1 MMKADIIGLQ
11 FRALLI
17 WSLLS
22 ASALPSGWQHHEVQ
36 QLNGKEARIS
46 LPAKYQV
53 VTETWN
59 RIARNPILVYMPEKK
74 RLLMLISCDDPISPL
89 VMHSDDLGATWTTP
103 DYVRIDGK
111 GQHDTGVGVSLTY
124 LGQGRAVLAVEKGR
138 YFSEDYGRTWRDP
151 VPTPPSSDGGPWYQW
166 DPYMVDRDQQTGKIV
181 RIWETGYNVDL
192 GYSQAYIRFR
202 SDEGRTWGESLRV
215 PQWKGANEVA
225 LLRAQN
231 GDIVA
236 ACRTEKSEKFAHEW
250 IDHFG
255 GMGISISEDD
265 GRTWSK
271 LNMLYEWG
279 RHHPSMLLLPGGD
292 IVMTHVVRKGYL
304 DAPDGFPQFGIEAI
318 VSRDH
323 GKTWDLDHKYLLA
336 VWKGNRKDKHAW
348 WAGCQSTSSVLLP
361 DGSIL
366 TAFGTGYRS
375 RPAKDGHPGK
385 PLPRD
390 VSLVQW
396 QVNNKG
402 LNTETT
408 LRSAAFDS
416 DLRNVFDPNPN

>member
-1 MMKADIIGLQ
+1 MKSDFIGLPI
-11 FRALLI
+11 RALLI
-17 WSLLS
+17 CGLLS
-22 ASALPSGWQHHEVQ
+22 ASALASGWQRHAVQ
-36 QLNGKEARIS
+36 QLNGKEARIN

-89 VMHSDDLGATWTTP
+89 VMHSDDLGATWTKP
-103 DYVRIDGK
+103 IYVRIDGK
-111 GQHDTGVGVSLTY
+111 GRHDTGVGVSLTY
-124 LGQGRAVLAVEKGR
+124 LGQGKAVLAMEGKGR
-138 YFSEDYGRTWRDP
+138 YFSRDYGQTWSDP
-151 VPTPPSSDGGPWYQW
+151 LPTPPTSDGGPWYQW
-166 DPYMVDRDQQTGKIV
+166 DPYLVDRGRQTGKIV

-192 GYSQAYIRFR
+192 GYPQAYIRFSR
-202 SDEGRTWGESLRV
+202 DEGRTWGKSLKV
-215 PQWKGANEVA
+215 PQWKGANEIA
-225 LLRAQN
+225 LIRAKN

-236 ACRTEKSEKFAHEW
+236 ACRTRKSKKFANKK
-250 IDHFG
+250 IDHFS

-271 LNMLYEWG
+271 LKMLYEWG
-279 RHHPSMLLLPGGD
+279 RHHPSMCLLPGGD
-292 IVMTHVVRKGYL
+292 IVMSHVVRKGYVK
-304 DAPDGFPQFGIEAI
+304 AADGFPQFGIEAI

-348 WAGCQSTSSVLLP
+348 WAGCQSTSSLLLP

-375 RPAKDGHPGK
+375 RPAKDGDLGK

-390 VSLVQW
+390 ISVVQW
-396 QVNNKG
+396 RVNNQG

-408 LRSAAFDS
+408 LTGAASDS
-416 DLRNVFDPNPN
+416 DLRNVFDPNR